1 MRRFYLDDFRSRFR
15 RSRLFGSDGQRIPP
29 HRPPPLLSK
38 LSLHTHPRVDIQTL
52 SPFGCLVKQPSLDP
66 ILVQT
71 VWNFSHHDVFSLD
84 ALSLSVSSDVGI
96 PYHRCSPPSSL
107 IRGTQLHPTTLNRER
122 DPCNS
127 STHVSAQLS
136 KHQFRYGT
144 TTETKVV
151 ISLSILF
158 LQVKI
163 HSFVQMTLREMGNRD
178 RLDSGRFTIT
188 IYGAWVRYSF
198 LSIIFPPHQTGIYS
212 VDLPPSLGNS
222 N

>member
-38 LSLHTHPRVDIQTL
+38 LALHTHPRVDIQTL

-84 ALSLSVSSDVGI
+84 ALSLSVSSAVGI

-127 STHVSAQLS
+127 TTHVSAQLS
-136 KHQFRYGT
+136 KHQFRYG
-144 TTETKVV
+144 
-151 ISLSILF
+151 SDF
-158 LQVKI
+158 
-163 HSFVQMTLREMGNRD
+163 FVNIVLTSEDPFIRSDDPERD
-178 RLDSGRFTIT
+178 GKS
-188 IYGAWVRYSF
+188 
-198 LSIIFPPHQTGIYS
+198 
-212 VDLPPSLGNS
+212 
-222 N
+222 